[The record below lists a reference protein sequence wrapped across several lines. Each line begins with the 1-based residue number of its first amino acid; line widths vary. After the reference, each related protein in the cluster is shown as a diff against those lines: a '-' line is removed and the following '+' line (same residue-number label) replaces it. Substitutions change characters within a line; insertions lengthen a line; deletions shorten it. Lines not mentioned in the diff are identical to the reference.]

1 MSKAM
6 LTIKG
11 FSEVKVDKIKEAA
24 RKCTV
29 CHYHLAMNVCGARSD
44 LHTQPSA
51 SGFVTGAEVLQ
62 TRKRCFRLSTGSK
75 QWDAIL
81 LGGFQ
86 SGSVNEVFG
95 EYRCGKTQLAH
106 TLAVVAQLPKE
117 VGGGEGKVIYIG
129 Q

>member
-1 MSKAM
+1 MRYVM
-6 LTIKG
+6 IILPLI
-11 FSEVKVDKIKEAA
+11 
-24 RKCTV
+24 
-29 CHYHLAMNVCGARSD
+29 LCGAHSD